1 MQRYIIVFLFLCLHV
16 MARGQTDDGPLYY
29 WFDSEHETL
38 YSDSTS
44 SGRWK
49 QMVDVS
55 QLNVGLHTFYVMTT
69 DSKGRVSSPV
79 MRQFYKIEQ
88 SNDGEQYRCLCY
100 VDGEMFCQKEVS
112 AKGGLIDM
120 ELDATKLSEG
130 MHRIQLQVLTTS
142 GVVSGIHN
150 GFFLR
155 TATTQELGRLR
166 CMCYV
171 DGMLF
176 SEESMSAEGGALS
189 MNLDASGLTEGLHSI
204 QMQVI
209 TETGVVSGV
218 YNGFFIRKSMEQEI
232 GQFHCLCYVD
242 GELFSQ
248 EKMSAEG
255 GLLALDLDTNSL
267 TEGLH
272 RIQLQVMTKS
282 GIISGAY
289 NGFFLRTATSEELGQ
304 FLCMCYIDGEMY
316 SQEKLSAEGGLLHL
330 DLNASSL
337 SEGMHRI
344 QLQVMTENGTVSGT
358 YNGFFL
364 RIPTQEEQSNYSC
377 IYAVD
382 DETESHKFDLTG
394 NDGVYHF
401 DLDMSGL
408 NDGLHHIS
416 YFLSSDKGV
425 SSSPQTRFFI
435 KSPAGGNA
443 IASYQY
449 WLNDDTEHM
458 KTVTLPKSQNPFK
471 LISLLPV
478 EKVPVRSSQ
487 FHFEIKDGEPMMYAK
502 NDFHVRF
509 YDAGSRF
516 TDETKQYVD
525 YNVSRKVENVADLQK
540 TQTEDRPTDNEVLW
554 YMFESIKGDSVS
566 FRLSQAAT
574 LQVFGPE
581 GEEVYKAQ
589 GSTSVAIGGC
599 HTWQDGIYYV
609 ALHDV
614 TGSKPD
620 ITLTFSHYSKYDVV
634 RQDVDVVGNG
644 GCSTITFDGNGFKDL
659 YAVDLYTEKGDTIHH
674 VLIGHESDATTSV
687 TFDFSGA
694 KTGKYHALFRFAE
707 GNKRFTNML
716 TVEEAV
722 DIELATTVS
731 YPSTF
736 LRGSTTTYTLK
747 ITNNGNM
754 TAYAVPISINITSR
768 TTEGISQLSLRG
780 LGLKSLLSYFSDAD
794 MVTSE
799 NMNSLSEL
807 SKKLGEDHYFHKV
820 RAYDDG
826 IRDSITIRSN
836 LFFTNIAPFCTK
848 EVILSIKTVENIETH
863 FGVPTEWDATYSKES
878 PAKNNTHRANWY
890 CCHHELIECGGDMF
904 SMALDGISLGLLAVT
919 GGGSLVLEV
928 GSCASS
934 AVSNLSSFASQF
946 ICDHKKLLSWST
958 AGNTLSTI
966 GLIASCGALKKIEY
980 ASEAV
985 SLLINTYS
993 LPASLV
999 KCGNAKKKKPECTPS
1014 NGGTSRPVYSYDP
1027 NDIYGYLA
1035 ESGSNAVRE
1044 GQTDLYY
1051 RIEFENDTAFATAAA
1066 HQVVI
1071 TDTLDAK
1078 KFNLSS
1084 YEPTRVKIGEKTAEL
1099 SGDKDFVTTVD
1110 MRPEINAIA
1119 QVTGTFDEQKGIA
1132 QWKIESLDP
1141 MTMEPTDD
1149 PMEGV
1154 LPVNVNGSG
1163 IGEVSY
1169 NISLKP
1175 GLTHG
1180 SEVNNRAGIV
1190 FDNNEVIMTPTW
1202 TNIMDLVA
1210 PESRVTDVR
1219 QLNDSL
1225 AVVTVDAADGLS
1237 GVWRYDVYVQYGSG
1251 AWFKAAEN
1259 VPADTTATVKIYEG
1273 MDHGFYVVATDSAGN
1288 VERKQAMREMS
1299 LNLSSTIRGDV
1310 NSDGQ
1315 VGIADIVAV
1324 TGYMVGTN
1332 SNVSLTSADVNGDGQ
1347 VGIADIVAITDIM
1360 AGTANMTSR
1369 QNARYK
1375 TYFVKRKE

>member
-1 MQRYIIVFLFLCLHV
+1 MQRYIIAFLFLCLHT
-16 MARGQTDDGPLYY
+16 MARGQTDDAPLYY

-38 YSDSTS
+38 YSDSTG
-44 SGRWK
+44 SGQWK
-49 QMVDVS
+49 QMVDAS
-55 QLNVGLHTFYVMTT
+55 QLKVGLHTFYVITT
-69 DSKGRVSSPV
+69 DSKGRVSTPE
-79 MRQFYKIEQ
+79 MRQFYKIDQ
-88 SNDGEQYRCLCY
+88 SADGEQYRCLCY

-112 AKGGLIDM
+112 ANGGLIDM
-120 ELDATKLSEG
+120 ELDATGLSEG
-130 MHRIQLQVLTTS
+130 MHRIQLQVLTAS

-176 SEESMSAEGGALS
+176 SEESMSAKGGVLN
-189 MNLDASGLTEGLHSI
+189 MNLDASGLAEGLHSI

-289 NGFFLRTATSEELGQ
+289 NGFFLRTATAKELGQ
-304 FLCMCYIDGEMY
+304 FLCLCYVDGEMY
-316 SQEKLSAEGGLLHL
+316 SQKKLSAEGGLLHL

-344 QLQVMTENGTVSGT
+344 QLQVMTENGTISGT

-408 NDGLHHIS
+408 SDGLHHIS

-435 KSPAGGNA
+435 KSPTGGNA
-443 IASYQY
+443 IARYQY
-449 WLNDDTEHM
+449 WLNDDFEGR
-458 KTVTLPKSQNPFK
+458 KDITLPKPQNPFK

-478 EKVPVRSSQ
+478 EKVPVRSNQ

-525 YNVSRKVENVADLQK
+525 YNVSREVENMEEIQESQIVPSF
-540 TQTEDRPTDNEVLW
+540 ENNEVKW
-554 YMFESIKGDSVS
+554 YWFDVGRGDSIAFKS
-566 FRLSQAAT
+566 
-574 LQVFGPE
+574 
-581 GEEVYKAQ
+581 
-589 GSTSVAIGGC
+589 SVACSMTLFDSEGKISYSVSGYESTKFGGC
-599 HTWQDGIYYV
+599 HIKNKGTYYLAVHDIAGTNTQSVRLSYYHLSRYAVLEHTPDV
-609 ALHDV
+609 AGL
-614 TGSKPD
+614 SP
-620 ITLTFSHYSKYDVV
+620 YS
-634 RQDVDVVGNG
+634 
-644 GCSTITFDGNGFKDL
+644 SFTIHLSGNGFDKL
-659 YAVDLYTEKGDTIHH
+659 K
-674 VLIGHESDATTSV
+674 DATLIHGNQIIKMDGILSATSSKADV
-687 TFDFSGA
+687 RFVID
-694 KTGKYHALFRFAE
+694 TGYYEFGDYNLQLVFVDEEGLKDMLLVNKAIHLEQPVFAE
-707 GNKRFTNML
+707 V
-716 TVEEAV
+716 TVEMRNKSNV
-722 DIELATTVS
+722 RP
-731 YPSTF
+731 YPLSVV
-736 LRGSTTTYTLK
+736 LK
-747 ITNNGNM
+747 NEGNM
-754 TAYAVPISINITSR
+754 TYSYIPLNIAWDNPLDISDVKFKNFYATMTAENDSAGYQPIVLTDNLLDKGIDGAVMFFYIPQLGPHETLELQLGFSAPARSHFNIYAWTGTPLERDTLTLAAMGKKYLRRANTSDRGQNILSFGDAVETATGLRGVPNVVQQAGRLSNSVIKTGATIGSMQNVMGRSIGNAYA
-768 TTEGISQLSLRG
+768 
-780 LGLKSLLSYFSDAD
+780 DA
-794 MVTSE
+794 
-799 NMNSLSEL
+799 
-807 SKKLGEDHYFHKV
+807 Y
-820 RAYDDG
+820 
-826 IRDSITIRSN
+826 
-836 LFFTNIAPFCTK
+836 
-848 EVILSIKTVENIETH
+848 
-863 FGVPTEWDATYSKES
+863 GVDDAT
-878 PAKNNTHRANWY
+878 R
-890 CCHHELIECGGDMF
+890 ELIKSSYEELYPEVLTPGQIIGGNVGAIVDCLMGF
-904 SMALDGISLGLLAVT
+904 QRQCADQPDPDP
-919 GGGSLVLEV
+919 GSSHH
-928 GSCASS
+928 GH
-934 AVSNLSSFASQF
+934 
-946 ICDHKKLLSWST
+946 IT
-958 AGNTLSTI
+958 A
-966 GLIASCGALKKIEY
+966 
-980 ASEAV
+980 
-985 SLLINTYS
+985 
-993 LPASLV
+993 
-999 KCGNAKKKKPECTPS
+999 
-1014 NGGTSRPVYSYDP
+1014 PVDP
-1027 NDIYGYLA
+1027 NDIIGYTA
-1035 ESGSNAVRE
+1035 ESGSLYMRE
-1044 GQTDLYY
+1044 GLEEISYTV
-1051 RIEFENDTAFATAAA
+1051 EFENDPEQANASA
-1066 HQVVI
+1066 HTIIV
-1071 TDTLDAK
+1071 TDTIDSNYFDLASFAVTSLQIGNKHLDLA
-1078 KFNLSS
+1078 
-1084 YEPTRVKIGEKTAEL
+1084 
-1099 SGDKDFVTTVD
+1099 GDKNFVTTVD

-1119 QVTGTFDEQKGIA
+1119 QVTGTYDEQKGIA
-1132 QWKIESLDP
+1132 QCKIESLDP

-1175 GLTHG
+1175 GLAHG
-1180 SEVNNRAGIV
+1180 SEVNNRAAIV

-1210 PESRVTDVR
+1210 PESRVTDVW

-1259 VPADTTATVKIYEG
+1259 VPADTTATVKIYDG
-1273 MDHGFYVVATDSAGN
+1273 IDHGFYVVLTDSAGN
-1288 VERKQAMREMS
+1288 VERKQAMREQT
-1299 LNLSSTIRGDV
+1299 LNLSSTVRGDV
-1310 NSDGQ
+1310 NGDGQ

-1324 TGYMVGTN
+1324 TGYMAGTN
-1332 SNVSLTSADVNGDGQ
+1332 SSVSLASADVNGDGQ

>member
-1 MQRYIIVFLFLCLHV
+1 MQRYIIAFLFLCLHV

-38 YSDSTS
+38 YSDSTG
-44 SGRWK
+44 SGQWK

-100 VDGEMFCQKEVS
+100 VDGELFCQKEVS

-120 ELDATKLSEG
+120 ELDATELSEG
-130 MHRIQLQVLTTS
+130 MHRIQLQVLTAS

-176 SEESMSAEGGALS
+176 SEESVSAEGGALN

-209 TETGVVSGV
+209 TETGIVSSV

-232 GQFHCLCYVD
+232 GQFRCLCYVD

-248 EKMSAEG
+248 EMMSAEG
-255 GLLALDLDTNSL
+255 GFLALDLDTNTL

-289 NGFFLRTATSEELGQ
+289 NGFFLR
-304 FLCMCYIDGEMY
+304 
-316 SQEKLSAEGGLLHL
+316 
-330 DLNASSL
+330 
-337 SEGMHRI
+337 
-344 QLQVMTENGTVSGT
+344 
-358 YNGFFL
+358 
-364 RIPTQEEQSNYSC
+364 IPTQEEQRNYSC
-377 IYAVD
+377 IYVMD

-408 NDGLHHIS
+408 SDGLHHIS

-435 KSPAGGNA
+435 KSPTGGNA
-443 IASYQY
+443 IARYQY

-458 KTVTLPKSQNPFK
+458 KTVTLPEAQNPFK
-471 LISLLPV
+471 LISLLSV

-509 YDAGSRF
+509 YDSGNRF
-516 TDETKQYVD
+516 TDETRQYVD

-540 TQTEDRPTDNEVLW
+540 TQTVDRPADNDVIW
-554 YMFESIKGDSVS
+554 YKFESIKGDSVS

-614 TGSKPD
+614 MGSKLD

-634 RQDVDVVGNG
+634 RQDVDIVGNG

-659 YAVDLYTEKGDTIHH
+659 YAVDLYTERGDTIHH

-707 GNKRFTNML
+707 GDKRFKNML
-716 TVEEAV
+716 AVEKAV

-747 ITNNGNM
+747 ITNKGNM
-754 TAYAVPISINITSR
+754 TAYSVPLYICCESPSVAGISHLKLYGLNTSSILEGVNLEGMDIDERKELEAWANSIGDDHYFIRTKRKNSSSADSVIVRSNYFTVTLPPYKTKTITIELKSTEPVSLWASTLDNLPPFQLHNNSKDVSSNRALSDVRDWYCCIKDRYECVLQRVTYCFERASLWGTDASLVLGTVGLAFPPVLPVAGGVFEAAQGFATAGGFMDVLLTESKVYGNAVCGESNNNYSDALRNSLQDNRQSITSTLGNNILDTFGR
-768 TTEGISQLSLRG
+768 MYEIPLGTAYQQAKHIQETMTAAQFGLTYAMNTYLYGENGNQPLGISQCLSF
-780 LGLKSLLSYFSDAD
+780 KEIKPDCMSD
-794 MVTSE
+794 E
-799 NMNSLSEL
+799 P
-807 SKKLGEDHYFHKV
+807 K
-820 RAYDDG
+820 
-826 IRDSITIRSN
+826 
-836 LFFTNIAPFCTK
+836 
-848 EVILSIKTVENIETH
+848 
-863 FGVPTEWDATYSKES
+863 
-878 PAKNNTHRANWY
+878 
-890 CCHHELIECGGDMF
+890 
-904 SMALDGISLGLLAVT
+904 
-919 GGGSLVLEV
+919 
-928 GSCASS
+928 
-934 AVSNLSSFASQF
+934 
-946 ICDHKKLLSWST
+946 
-958 AGNTLSTI
+958 
-966 GLIASCGALKKIEY
+966 
-980 ASEAV
+980 
-985 SLLINTYS
+985 
-993 LPASLV
+993 
-999 KCGNAKKKKPECTPS
+999 
-1014 NGGTSRPVYSYDP
+1014 GGTSRRVYSYDP
-1027 NDIYGYLA
+1027 NDIYGYQA

-1044 GQTDLYY
+1044 GLIDVYY

-1078 KFNLSS
+1078 KFDLSS

-1119 QVTGTFDEQKGIA
+1119 QVTGTYDEQKGIA

-1154 LPVNVNGSG
+1154 LPVSVNGSG

-1169 NISLKP
+1169 NISLKS
-1175 GLTHG
+1175 GLSHG
-1180 SEVNNRAGIV
+1180 SEVDNRAGIV

-1202 TNIMDLVA
+1202 TNIMDLLA

-1237 GVWRYDVYVQYGSG
+1237 GPWRYDVYVQYGEGS
-1251 AWFKAAEN
+1251 AWWKVAEN

-1288 VERKQAMREMS
+1288 VEQKNPVAEQR
-1299 LNLSSTIRGDV
+1299 LNL
-1310 NSDGQ
+1310 
-1315 VGIADIVAV
+1315 A
-1324 TGYMVGTN
+1324 TG
-1332 SNVSLTSADVNGDGQ
+1332 TSAVE
-1347 VGIADIVAITDIM
+1347 TPEM
-1360 AGTANMTSR
+1360 EKS
-1369 QNARYK
+1369 
-1375 TYFVKRKE
+1375 E